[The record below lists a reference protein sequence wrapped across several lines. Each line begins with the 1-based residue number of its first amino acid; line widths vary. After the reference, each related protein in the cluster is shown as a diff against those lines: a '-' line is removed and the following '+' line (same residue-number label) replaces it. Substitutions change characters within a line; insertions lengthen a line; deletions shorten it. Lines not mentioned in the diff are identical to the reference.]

1 MFTKRDRLQRG
12 FSLIEILVVM
22 AILTILGGITYN
34 YMIGGK
40 TKKGETVKTPYQA
53 GKSTAC
59 LMNLQQV
66 RLGITNFKL
75 ADIDKEK
82 LPESLADLKFPQES
96 LICPDTKQ
104 EYVYNKE
111 TGEVHCPSP
120 GHEKN

>member
-1 MFTKRDRLQRG
+1 
-12 FSLIEILVVM
+12 M
-22 AILTILGGITYN
+22 AILGGVVYN

-66 RLGITNFKL
+66 RLGIKNFKL
-75 ADIDKEK
+75 ADTDNEK
-82 LPESLADLKFPQES
+82 NPESLADLKFPRES

-104 EYVYNKE
+104 EYVYDKDA
-111 TGEVHCPSP
+111 GDAHCPAP